1 MHSMKHEAHASA
13 KAKMSRMAGSRGVS
27 HTGEASTPDIG
38 DGVEE
43 SYGNVAAGP
52 SSSAR
57 FARGGHVE
65 GDPAMRRL
73 DRKPRGKFAHGGAVK
88 GKGKTIVNI
97 NVGSPQGQQAMP
109 VPVPVPVPAGGPPPG
124 AQMPPPRPPMMGP
137 QGMPPGAMP
146 PAGAVPPGAV
156 PPGMI
161 PGRARGGRTYGGA
174 FTDDDHY
181 PEGEKRGGKVK
192 RAEGGRIPKTG
203 GAASGVGRAEKAG
216 LKVGAR

>member
-97 NVGSPQGQQAMP
+97 NVGQPQGQQAM
-109 VPVPVPVPAGGPPPG
+109 PVPVPVPAGGPPPG
-124 AQMPPPRPPMMGP
+124 AQMPPLRPPMMGP
-137 QGMPPGAMP
+137 QGMPPGAGPMP
-146 PAGAVPPGAV
+146 PAGMMPPPGAV

-161 PGRARGGRTYGGA
+161 PGRKA
-174 FTDDDHY
+174 
-181 PEGEKRGGKVK
+181 
-192 RAEGGRIPKTG
+192 GGRIPKEG
-203 GAASGVGRAEKAG
+203 GAASGVGRMEKAG

>member
-13 KAKMSRMAGSRGVS
+13 KAKMSRMAGSRGVA
-27 HTGEASTPDIG
+27 HAGTPDIG

-43 SYGNVAAGP
+43 SYGNVAAGH

-97 NVGSPQGQQAMP
+97 NVGQPQGQQAM
-109 VPVPVPVPAGGPPPG
+109 PVPVPVPAGGPPPG
-124 AQMPPPRPPMMGP
+124 AQMPPLRPPMTAP
-137 QGMPPGAMP
+137 QGMPPGAGPMP
-146 PAGAVPPGAV
+146 SAGMMPPPGAV

-161 PGRARGGRTYGGA
+161 PGRKA
-174 FTDDDHY
+174 
-181 PEGEKRGGKVK
+181 
-192 RAEGGRIPKTG
+192 GGRIPKEG
-203 GAASGVGRAEKAG
+203 GAASGVGRMEKAG